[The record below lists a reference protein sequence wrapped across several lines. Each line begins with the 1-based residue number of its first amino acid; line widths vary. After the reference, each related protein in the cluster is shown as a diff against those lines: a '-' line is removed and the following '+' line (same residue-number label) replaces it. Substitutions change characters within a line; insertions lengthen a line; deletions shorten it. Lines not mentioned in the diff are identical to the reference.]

1 MSSRKILLDVR
12 NLSKIYKKG
21 STPVLNQVSLQ
32 IFEGETLGIVGES
45 GCGKTTLARCL
56 LRLIDPTDG
65 EITYNE
71 EIIFQEKLRKRPMP
85 LSMRKNMQIVY
96 QSPQQ
101 ATDPRMTVK
110 KILQEP
116 LEIHNLY
123 STKEERDERVLEL
136 LRAVE
141 LDNSYLNK
149 YPFELSGGEQQRL
162 VIARALAV
170 SPRFI
175 VLDEAVSSLDLVLQ
189 SQIIGLLKKL
199 QDECKLTYLFI
210 SHDYMA
216 INAIAHR
223 IAVMYKGRIVEIA
236 DTYELNRFPLHL
248 YTKQLLSSVPRID
261 LNCKFKEQEL
271 HQLFNLELIIPENN
285 NGCPWCNACAHST
298 EACRGVF
305 PSLQEVRSGHYVACH
320 NIQRILN

>member
-21 STPVLNQVSLQ
+21 SIPVLNQVSLQ
-32 IFEGETLGIVGES
+32 IFEGETLGVVGES

-71 EIIFQEKLRKRPMP
+71 EIIFQEKLRKRPMS

-96 QSPQQ
+96 QNPQQ

-248 YTKQLLSSVPRID
+248 YTKLLF
-261 LNCKFKEQEL
+261 LKFAIQ
-271 HQLFNLELIIPENN
+271 
-285 NGCPWCNACAHST
+285 
-298 EACRGVF
+298 VY
-305 PSLQEVRSGHYVACH
+305 SG
-320 NIQRILN
+320 NR